1 MKLKLINRQKRN
13 LSQSARKIGDK
24 KRNDILFLLF
34 FIGIT
39 FFSASILLYIFQDTI
54 PKIKLPSS
62 TTVMN
67 PRPAEVEDSIPT
79 VLNSEGVVF
88 EKVYYATE
96 SPTIVVRLP
105 DNVYAYLLTNAD
117 SVSQV
122 RLLKNILLRLQI
134 ENKNKKL
141 KYVDLRFEK
150 PIIKF

>member
-1 MKLKLINRQKRN
+1 MKLKLINRQKRD
-13 LSQSARKIGDK
+13 LSQSARKIGGK
-24 KRNDILFLLF
+24 KRNDILLMLF

-39 FFSASILLYIFQDTI
+39 IFSASILLYIFQDTI

-79 VLNSEGVVF
+79 ALNSEGVVF